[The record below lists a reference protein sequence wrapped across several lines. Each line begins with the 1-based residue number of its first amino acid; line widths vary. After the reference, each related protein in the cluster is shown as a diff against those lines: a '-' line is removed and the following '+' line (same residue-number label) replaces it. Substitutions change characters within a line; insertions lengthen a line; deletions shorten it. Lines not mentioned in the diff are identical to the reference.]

1 MVNQQPQIIK
11 QNNNAESVV
20 YVNQTRSNN
29 PQSNFYGQQSR
40 NYVVNQSGVFP
51 MKQSAMQ
58 QSAMQQS
65 AMQQSNFVGQQMAI
79 GQQSGFP
86 NHQNGIISEKQSQI

>member
-1 MVNQQPQIIK
+1 MVNQQPQTIK

-20 YVNQTRSNN
+20 YVNQMRSNN
-29 PQSNFYGQQSR
+29 PQSNVYGQQSR

-51 MKQSAMQ
+51 MKQS
-58 QSAMQQS
+58 S
-65 AMQQSNFVGQQMAI
+65 MQQSNFVGQQMAI

-86 NHQNGIISEKQSQI
+86 NRQNGIISQKQSQI